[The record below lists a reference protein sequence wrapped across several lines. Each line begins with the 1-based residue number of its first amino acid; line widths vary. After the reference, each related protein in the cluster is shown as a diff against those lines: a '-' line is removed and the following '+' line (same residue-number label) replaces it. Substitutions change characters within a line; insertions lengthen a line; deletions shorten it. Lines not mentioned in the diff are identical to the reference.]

1 MGLGCRMDYK
11 DIGFIA
17 VTEEDQYYLKD
28 KIVNL
33 RIVSETFIQICR
45 RRRNFCP
52 SYGVKTCGLAVGRTV
67 KM

>member
-1 MGLGCRMDYK
+1 MDYK
-11 DIGFIA
+11 DVGVIA
-17 VTEEDQYYLKD
+17 VTEEDQYNLKE

-45 RRRNFCP
+45 RRTIFCP
-52 SYGVKTCGLAVGRTV
+52 SYGVKTCGFAVGRTV